1 MNIYRS
7 LDDFKSL
14 ERPVVTLGTFDG
26 VHFGHR
32 KIIQRLLEIARSI
45 DGETVVLTFFP
56 HPRMILHPE
65 ANYPKMINTLD
76 EKIELLKNVGI
87 QHLIVIPFTRDFS
100 NLTSS
105 EFIED
110 ILVKKIGTK
119 KLVIG
124 YDHRFGKDREGS
136 FDHLKMYGPQYGFE
150 VEEIPEQDVND
161 VAVSSTKI
169 REALL
174 KGNVDVA
181 DQFLGYNFKLSGKV
195 VKGDQIG
202 RKIGFPTANLYVEEN
217 YKLIPSDGIY
227 AVKVHIEDEVHGGM
241 LYIGNRPTINGMTH
255 NIEVNIFDFNQDI
268 YNQTITLE
276 FIEYLRNDEKFN
288 GLDELTA
295 QLKKD
300 EINAKKVLTGK

>member
-7 LDDFKSL
+7 LEEFKTL

-32 KIIQRLLEIARSI
+32 KIIQRLLEIAHSI
-45 DGETVVLTFFP
+45 EGETVVLTFFP

-65 ANYPKMINTLD
+65 ADQPKMINTLD
-76 EKIELLKNVGI
+76 EKMDLLKKAGV

-136 FDHLKMYGPQYGFE
+136 FEHLKMYGPQYGFE

-169 REALL
+169 REALT
-174 KGNVDVA
+174 KGDIATANK
-181 DQFLGYNFKLSGKV
+181 FLGYNFCLSGKV

-202 RKIGFPTANLYVEEN
+202 RTIGFPTANLYVEEA
-217 YKLIPSDGIY
+217 YKLVPADGIY
-227 AVKVHIEDEVHGGM
+227 AVKVHIEDETYGGM
-241 LYIGNRPTINGMTH
+241 LYIGHRPTINGMTH
-255 NIEVNIFDFNQDI
+255 NIEVNIFDFNNDI
-268 YNQTITLE
+268 YGDTISLE
-276 FIEYLRNDEKFN
+276 FLEYLRDDVKFN
-288 GLDELTA
+288 GLEALTS
-295 QLKKD
+295 QLKLD
-300 EINAKKVLTGK
+300 EINAKKVLERA

>member
-7 LDDFKSL
+7 LDDFKTL

-45 DGETVVLTFFP
+45 DGETVLLTFFP

-65 ANYPKMINTLD
+65 SNHPKLINTLD
-76 EKIELLKNVGI
+76 EKIDLLKQAGI
-87 QHLIVIPFTRDFS
+87 QHLIIIPFTRDFS
-100 NLTSS
+100 NLNSS

-136 FDHLKMYGPQYGFE
+136 FEHLKMYGPQYGFE

-174 KGNVDVA
+174 KGNVSAA
-181 DQFLGYNFKLSGKV
+181 DEFLGYNFRLSGRV

-202 RKIGFPTANLYVEEN
+202 RKIGFPTANLYVEES

-227 AVKVHIEDEVHGGM
+227 AVKVHIDEEQFGGM
-241 LYIGNRPTINGMTH
+241 LYIGHRPTINGMTH
-255 NIEVNIFDFNQDI
+255 NIEVNIFNFNRDI
-268 YNQTITLE
+268 YTQSITIE
-276 FIEYLRNDEKFN
+276 FIEFIRNDEKFN
-288 GLDELTA
+288 GLEELTA

-300 EINAKKVLTGK
+300 EVNAKSVLSGI

>member
-7 LDDFKSL
+7 LEEFKTL

-32 KIIQRLLEIARSI
+32 KIIQRLLEIAHSI

-65 ANYPKMINTLD
+65 ADQPKMINTLD
-76 EKIELLKNVGI
+76 EKMDLLKKAGI

-136 FDHLKMYGPQYGFE
+136 FEHLKMYGPQYGFD

-169 REALL
+169 REALT
-174 KGNVDVA
+174 KGDISTANK
-181 DQFLGYNFKLSGKV
+181 FLEYNFCLSGKV

-202 RKIGFPTANLYVEEN
+202 RTIGFPTANLYVEEA
-217 YKLIPSDGIY
+217 YKLVPADGIY
-227 AVKVHIEDEVHGGM
+227 AVKVHIEDETYGGM
-241 LYIGNRPTINGMTH
+241 LYIGHRPTINGMTH
-255 NIEVNIFDFNQDI
+255 NIEVNIFDFDRDI
-268 YNQTITLE
+268 YGDTISLE
-276 FIEYLRNDEKFN
+276 FLEYLRDDEKFN
-288 GLDELTA
+288 GLEALTS
-295 QLKKD
+295 QLKLD
-300 EINAKKVLTGK
+300 EINARKVLERA